1 MGPDCQSE
9 KCGVP
14 AVSGPSERG
23 KGARLRCWAAPN
35 WAGAGKAGS
44 RGGEETGLGREG
56 KYRVLPFFFFFF
68 PFPFYFLKLSFEENF
83 NAIKFKPKVNK
94 TKLNILQ
101 HECTTSC

>member
-1 MGPDCQSE
+1 VGRCRVGSDCQPE
-9 KCGVP
+9 KRGVP

-23 KGARLRCWAAPN
+23 EGARLRCWAAAN

-44 RGGEETGLGREG
+44 RGCEETGLGREG
-56 KYRVLPFFFFFF
+56 KYRVLPFFPYF
-68 PFPFYFLKLSFEENF
+68 FLKLSFEENF

-94 TKLNILQ
+94 TKFNILQ